1 MKNSIPYIL
10 ALLLLNIHQT
20 SAQTGKPK
28 KITYDFSCL
37 DSETTNWL
45 GDMEKE
51 LIATV
56 GVPAKFSDEVDAG
69 VQVLD

>member
-1 MKNSIPYIL
+1 MLYLRVAMKNSTSF
-10 ALLLLNIHQT
+10 LLFLVLLHVNL
-20 SAQTGKPK
+20 SRAQTAKSK

-56 GVPAKFSDEVDAG
+56 GVPAKFSDEG
-69 VQVLD
+69 K